1 MILTD
6 FSLLVSFSKLNITVR
21 LVVLF
26 FAYLITFL
34 PFKYFQYFISI
45 INFMVDKMGKF
56 NYNIGK
62 FRSHLGR
69 LY

>member
-1 MILTD
+1 MNLTD
-6 FSLLVSFSKLNITVR
+6 FSLLVSFVKFNITIR
-21 LVVLF
+21 LVVLS

-34 PFKYFQYFISI
+34 SFKYFQYFISI

-56 NYNIGK
+56 NYNSGK
-62 FRSHLGR
+62 FRSHLVR

>member
-6 FSLLVSFSKLNITVR
+6 FSLLVSFTKLNITIR

-56 NYNIGK
+56 NYNSGK